1 MTATA
6 LLEFARGP
14 ALWAS
19 LAVLVAGSLWR
30 IAGILRLGSQ
40 PDLSTPR
47 STRWLAGAMRGIFA
61 RMIPRA
67 EFRHRI
73 KLGVWNAYAYHL
85 GLAVIVFGYV
95 PHIHFV
101 ERLTGLAW
109 PPLPEAVVIPC
120 VGLTFLSL
128 FIALM
133 ERLADPV
140 RRLLSGFDDYFSW
153 FVVLLPLGT
162 GMIAIHQS
170 YAPGA
175 APLPP
180 LDPLPVAV
188 HLLSVELLF
197 LWLPFG
203 KLAHAVTRASAP
215 VASICCF
222 FISNAAKRRPSA
234 R

>member
-1 MTATA
+1 MTAIG
-6 LLEFARGP
+6 LLEFAREP
-14 ALWAS
+14 ALWTS

-30 IAGILRLGSQ
+30 IAGILRLGSA
-40 PDLSTPR
+40 PDLSEPR
-47 STRWLAGAMRGIFA
+47 STRLLARALRGIFA
-61 RMIPRA
+61 RMIPRR
-67 EFRHRI
+67 EFRQRG
-73 KLGVWNAYAYHL
+73 KLGVWNGYVYHV

-109 PPLPEAVVIPC
+109 PPLPDPVVYVC
-120 VGLTFLSL
+120 VGLTFVSL

-133 ERLADPV
+133 ERLTDPV

-153 FVVLLPLGT
+153 AVVVLPLAT

-175 APLPP
+175 APAPP
-180 LDPLPVAV
+180 LDPLPLAI

-197 LWLPFG
+197 VWLPFG
-203 KLAHAVTRASAP
+203 KLAHAFLVFASRGVTG
-215 VASICCF
+215 
-222 FISNAAKRRPSA
+222 AALA
-234 R
+234 RKGAAL

>member
-1 MTATA
+1 MTAIG
-6 LLEFARGP
+6 LLEFAREP
-14 ALWAS
+14 ALWTS

-30 IAGILRLGSQ
+30 IAGILRLGSA
-40 PDLSTPR
+40 PDLSEPR
-47 STRWLAGAMRGIFA
+47 STRLLAGALRGIFA
-61 RMIPRA
+61 RMIPRR
-67 EFRHRI
+67 EFRQRG
-73 KLGVWNAYAYHL
+73 KLGVWNGYVYHV

-109 PPLPEAVVIPC
+109 PPLPDPVVYVC
-120 VGLTFLSL
+120 VGLTFVSL

-133 ERLADPV
+133 ERLTDPV

-153 FVVLLPLGT
+153 AVVVLPLAT

-175 APLPP
+175 APAPP
-180 LDPLPVAV
+180 LDPLPLAI

-197 LWLPFG
+197 VWLPFG
-203 KLAHAVTRASAP
+203 KLAHAFLVFASRGVTG
-215 VASICCF
+215 
-222 FISNAAKRRPSA
+222 AALA
-234 R
+234 RKGAAL

>member
-1 MTATA
+1 ME
-6 LLEFARGP
+6 LLAFARGP

-30 IAGILRLGSQ
+30 IAGILRRGSQ
-40 PDLSTPR
+40 PDLSEPR
-47 STRWLAGAMRGIFA
+47 GTRLLAGAMRGIFA
-61 RMIPRA
+61 RMIPRR
-67 EFRHRI
+67 EFRRRN
-73 KLGVWNAYAYHL
+73 KLGVWNGYVYHL
-85 GLAVIVFGYV
+85 GLAVIVFGYL

-109 PPLPEAVVIPC
+109 PPLADPVVYLC
-120 VGLTFLSL
+120 VGVTFVSL

-153 FVVLLPLGT
+153 FVVVLPLAT
-162 GMIAIHQS
+162 GMIAIQQP
-170 YAPGA
+170 YTPGA
-175 APLPP
+175 ASAPP
-180 LDPLPVAV
+180 LDPLPLAI

-203 KLAHAVTRASAP
+203 KLAHAFLVFASRGVTG
-215 VASICCF
+215 
-222 FISNAAKRRPSA
+222 AALTRKGA
-234 R
+234 AL